1 MKIERTIV
9 IVKDVVLFAT
19 GLSGIVYQQLTGKVD
34 EALLLVFTVMVGL
47 PGALALWTL
56 KSSSSTA
63 SPSSPSPS
71 PSPPSGSE
79 SSSPRV

>member
-19 GLSGIVYQQLTGKVD
+19 GLSGIVYQQLTGRVD

-47 PGALALWTL
+47 PGAIALWTL

-63 SPSSPSPS
+63 SSSSS
-71 PSPPSGSE
+71 SPPSPQRSDSP
-79 SSSPRV
+79 SSSPHV